1 MSAELLSLVSTQM
14 NLTPKLGILVALLWC
29 LSVQSAASDSQFY
42 QLRST
47 EETFNFLDQDENG
60 TVSRNE
66 YVEAYMKDAEPWLR
80 IKTLMES
87 GGGHMLGSTSYDHEI
102 KKKRFAKIR
111 FWRMDSD
118 RDDVLS
124 REEFESFLDSEDS
137 EVESDQEALFP
148 ELDKDKDGTLSYE
161 EFKKETDRQYSLRL
175 ASRNSRGT
183 DSTTNE
189 VADKDVAGPEEEAIK
204 ISSHLL
210 TQEKKRIEKKFES
223 TDMNG
228 DLVLT
233 IDEFMSW
240 QRYSEIHSEL
250 KDVSVEAMD
259 NDNDDAISLDE
270 FNANMKT
277 RLHERVAAN
286 DKIESKTERLEAHS
300 ALEQRLV
307 RIYKYL
313 DSNDD
318 EQVTQSEIDEY
329 HNPGI
334 VVTPSIQL

>member
-1 MSAELLSLVSTQM
+1 M
-14 NLTPKLGILVALLWC
+14 NLPPKLGILVALLWC
-29 LSVQSAASDSQFY
+29 LSVQSAASDF
-42 QLRST
+42 QLFQLDST
-47 EETFNFLDQDENG
+47 EETFNLLDQDENG
-60 TVSRNE
+60 SVSRDE
-66 YVEAYMKDAEPWLR
+66 YVEPHMKDAEPWLR

-87 GGGHMLGSTSYDHEI
+87 GGGHILDNVPPDYEI

-111 FWRMDSD
+111 FWRWDSD
-118 RDDVLS
+118 RDDALS
-124 REEFESFLDSEDS
+124 WEEFESFLDSEDS
-137 EVESDQEALFP
+137 EVESDQEVLFP

-183 DSTTNE
+183 DSITNE
-189 VADKDVAGPEEEAIK
+189 VVDKDVAGPEEEVIE

-210 TQEKKRIEKKFES
+210 AQEKKRIEKKFES

-228 DLVLT
+228 DRVLT

-250 KDVSVEAMD
+250 KDVSVETMD
-259 NDNDDAISLDE
+259 YDNDDAISLDE

-286 DKIESKTERLEAHS
+286 DKIESKTERRQAQS
-300 ALEQRLV
+300 AMEQRLF
-307 RIYKYL
+307 RIFKYL
-313 DSNDD
+313 DSNED
-318 EQVTQSEIDEY
+318 EQVTQAEMDEY